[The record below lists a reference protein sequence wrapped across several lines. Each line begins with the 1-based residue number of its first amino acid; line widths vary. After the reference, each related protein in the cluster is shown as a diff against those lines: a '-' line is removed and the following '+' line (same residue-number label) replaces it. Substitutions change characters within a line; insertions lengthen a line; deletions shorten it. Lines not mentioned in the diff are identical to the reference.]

1 VNPVKA
7 VNRAS
12 VARVWRY
19 RNLIIT
25 ITILFGGSESVT
37 NEPCHF
43 PNLAGANVVRFV
55 SFQSPY
61 IGPPGYRCDE
71 RVKESTRGMVCLEQL
86 EIFAMKRLDATVV

>member
-1 VNPVKA
+1 MNPVKA
-7 VNRAS
+7 VNR
-12 VARVWRY
+12 V
-19 RNLIIT
+19 
-25 ITILFGGSESVT
+25 FGGSESVT